1 MEKLEKIKCGVCFQ
15 PYCFNTRSIHFK
27 SKKHLKVF
35 YMMDEYTKIIIDVLE
50 HRGKKPQEKSLVNIN
65 DNRGV

>member
-1 MEKLEKIKCGVCFQ
+1 
-15 PYCFNTRSIHFK
+15 
-27 SKKHLKVF
+27 
-35 YMMDEYTKIIIDVLE
+35 MMDEYTKIIIDVLE